1 MGNKLTRCYSIY
13 VPVLICIVAMPYPF
27 GALFDTKAQ
36 QASSVQ
42 KQEEAEIPAQ
52 AEDQGRDEKTD
63 TTAVLSAE
71 TRGDSLTQ
79 KIEVKKDIASDS
91 GTATSET
98 EAVPQEESPKPV
110 KQTKVDAEEAP
121 QEEKTKPEEQDQ
133 EQEQPDSTETD
144 RDQGNQPQGPT
155 PDSSILQK
163 LEDAY
168 SQAVTYS
175 KKSLLSIWTF
185 LSWPNLVVGFLIGSA
200 LAWYLTTRKKN
211 KPDDITDSPSVNVGA
226 HVLRFG
232 NAQGIGSRKEQQ
244 DAFGFCDVND
254 KASLRTQGVV
264 SVLADGMGGLAMGA
278 EASNRALSSFLA
290 AYANVRDSELSIDN
304 KMAQAIT
311 AANQSVAELAHEN
324 HLYGN
329 VGTTLVA
336 TCIKDDVLHW
346 ISVGDSRIYLFR
358 GGQLTQLTVDHNF
371 RNQLINES
379 PDGQLPTD
387 QVENPNDLNA
397 LTSYL
402 GLDEIAEIDQNHKP
416 YGLKSNDRLILC
428 SDGLSGT
435 LTEPEIIAGLEGDPQ
450 AAAEKLLAQVLE
462 KNNTHQDNTTIIV
475 LQFV

>member
-1 MGNKLTRCYSIY
+1 
-13 VPVLICIVAMPYPF
+13 MPYPF

-91 GTATSET
+91 GTATSGA
-98 EAVPQEESPKPV
+98 EAVTQEESLIKV
-110 KQTKVDAEEAP
+110 KETDAEEVESGESPGGTPEEAP
-121 QEEKTKPEEQDQ
+121 QEEKTKPEEQ

-144 RDQGNQPQGPT
+144 RDQGDQPQAPT